1 MRGRGVHRDHAS
13 QKAWHFGFWAP
24 GTAPIAWDAV
34 TDAAAAPPT
43 SSFRTLKGMHDVL
56 PPDSA
61 RRRDLVDRF
70 ARMAAAAGY
79 GEVVPPLLEEL
90 GVFLRVGEAT
100 DVVTKEMYDFVDKD
114 GSRIALRPEITA
126 GVVRSFVQHRP
137 ILPWKVW
144 YSGTNFRHERA
155 QKGRYRMFDQVGVE
169 VLGVDDPDLDV
180 EVIALASRFFESLGL
195 TRVEL
200 LVNSLG
206 DQADRARYTEAV
218 RVYFESRRD
227 ELSDAAVATLGRN
240 PLRVLD
246 AKRPADREVVAGA
259 PLISGHLSDASATH
273 YSRVLQGLDAVGVA
287 YTESPLLVRGLDY
300 YRRTT
305 FEFAATALDAAQN
318 AVGGGGRYDGLA
330 EDLGGPP
337 TDGIGFALGVDRI
350 LLACD
355 AEGVFPAVRASVD
368 VYVIDV
374 VDGTAARDLT
384 HELRRAGIPADRR
397 FGGGSMK
404 SQMKSA
410 DRSGATVA
418 LIIGE
423 DEAATGA
430 VTVRQLSGG
439 GDQQRVDRGRIV
451 DEVRRLIPTGRP
463 IPDGDTSQPSS
474 TDNSRTTK

>member
-1 MRGRGVHRDHAS
+1 MTDP
-13 QKAWHFGFWAP
+13 AP
-24 GTAPIAWDAV
+24 SSV
-34 TDAAAAPPT
+34 
-43 SSFRTLKGMHDVL
+43 SFRTLKGMHDVL

-61 RRRDLVDRF
+61 RRRALVTSF
-70 ARMAAAAGY
+70 AAAADAAGY
-79 GEVVPPLLEEL
+79 GEVVVPLLEDL
-90 GVFLRVGEAT
+90 GVFLRVGEST

-126 GVVRSFVQHRP
+126 GVVRAFVQHQP
-137 ILPWKVW
+137 TLPWKVW
-144 YSGTNFRHERA
+144 YVGTNFRHERA

-180 EVIALASRFFESLGL
+180 EVIALAARFFEALGL
-195 TRVEL
+195 RQVEL
-200 LVNSLG
+200 SVNSLG
-206 DQADRARYTEAV
+206 DHGDRARYTEAV
-218 RVYFESRRD
+218 RSYLESHRGD
-227 ELSDAAVATLGRN
+227 LSEAAQATLDRN

-246 AKRPADREVVAGA
+246 AKRPSDQEVVAGA
-259 PLISGHLSDASATH
+259 PRIAEFLSDASSAH
-273 YSRVLQGLDAVGVA
+273 FARVRAGLDAVGVA
-287 YTESPLLVRGLDY
+287 HTEAPLLVRGLDY

-355 AEGVFPAVRASVD
+355 AEGVFGAPEPVLDTFV
-368 VYVIDV
+368 VDV
-374 VDGTAARDLT
+374 VDGAAARDLT
-384 HELRRAGIPADRR
+384 HELRAAGISSDRR

-410 DRSGATVA
+410 GRSGARWA

-423 DEAATGA
+423 DEAAA
-430 VTVRQLSGG
+430 AQVTLRPLQGEGEQRRIARDQVVAALRQELDTTAP
-439 GDQQRVDRGRIV
+439 DQTT
-451 DEVRRLIPTGRP
+451 PSTTT
-463 IPDGDTSQPSS
+463 PDT
-474 TDNSRTTK
+474 TRTTT

>member
-1 MRGRGVHRDHAS
+1 
-13 QKAWHFGFWAP
+13 
-24 GTAPIAWDAV
+24 
-34 TDAAAAPPT
+34 
-43 SSFRTLKGMHDVL
+43 MHDVL
-56 PPDSA
+56 PPESA
-61 RRRDLVDRF
+61 RRRALVQAF
-70 ARMAAAAGY
+70 ADEAARAGY

-90 GVFLRVGEAT
+90 GVFLRVGEST

-126 GVVRSFVQHRP
+126 GVVRAFVQHHP
-137 ILPWKVW
+137 TLPWKVW

-180 EVIALASRFFESLGL
+180 EVIALAAGFFERIGL
-195 TRVEL
+195 RQVEL
-200 LVNSLG
+200 LVNTLG
-206 DQADRARYTEAV
+206 DHDDRARYTEAV
-218 RVYFESRRD
+218 KAYFESRRG
-227 ELSDAAVATLGRN
+227 ELSEAAQATLDRN

-246 AKRPADREVVAGA
+246 AKRPSDVAVVQDA
-259 PLISGHLSDASATH
+259 PRIAEHLSDASAEH
-273 YSRVLQGLDAVGVA
+273 FARVVAGLDAVGVA
-287 YTESPLLVRGLDY
+287 HTPAPLLVRGLDY

-355 AEGVFPAVRASVD
+355 AEGVFAAPEPTLD
-368 VYVIDV
+368 VYVVDT
-374 VDGTAARDLT
+374 VDGAAARDLT
-384 HELRRAGIPADRR
+384 HELRAAGHSADRR

-410 DRSGATVA
+410 GRSGARVA
-418 LIIGE
+418 VIVGE
-423 DEAATGA
+423 DEAAAGE
-430 VTVRQLSGG
+430 VTVRPLQDR
-439 GDQQRVDRGRIV
+439 GDQRRVARG
-451 DEVRRLIPTGRP
+451 ELLGTLAPMLA
-463 IPDGDTSQPSS
+463 DGS
-474 TDNSRTTK
+474 